1 MTWRPLSAP
10 ERDRFRFGRWIV
22 KRADGTYTIF
32 DGRWGY
38 PLQGPYATT
47 EEACYHLAN
56 PGRFSMESETEVA
69 EVVVTEPA
77 APEAKPRRKRR
88 TKEEIAAANGTAIV
102 PSNEPDTAIALWE
115 QEAKDLL
122 GKLALAV
129 IESQDEMNEAGDIK
143 RAAFEKQKQLEAE
156 RKDLKA
162 PVLEAGRRIDNKFK
176 PALGYCQAIQ
186 DACEKLIVTFRLKA
200 AAEQDAALKAIAD
213 SGGTL
218 ADESTLV
225 VAHGAEVLALP
236 DTVREV
242 VTYTW
247 RVTDAGAV
255 PDVYWHRVLNAALIE
270 GIVKEKGFAAQQDIP
285 GILIERQI
293 GIANKASR
301 G

>member
-1 MTWRPLSAP
+1 MGAGRRCASAY
-10 ERDRFRFGRWIV
+10 GAVTYQRWIV
-22 KRADGTYTIF
+22 GRPNGQYMIF

-38 PLQGPYATT
+38 PLQGPYTTIEAARYDLATPT
-47 EEACYHLAN
+47 EAIVTDEN
-56 PGRFSMESETEVA
+56 QVA
-69 EVVVTEPA
+69 EVVETAEKPA
-77 APEAKPRRKRR
+77 RRKRR
-88 TKEEIAAANGTAIV
+88 TKAEIEASNGTAIV
-102 PSNEPDTAIALWE
+102 PAPADEAIAQWE
-115 QEAKDLL
+115 QEAKNLL
-122 GKLALAV
+122 ATLALAV
-129 IESQDEMNEAGDIK
+129 IENQAEMDEAGDIK
-143 RAAFEKQKQLEAE
+143 RQAFEKQKQLEAE

-186 DACEKLIVTFRLKA
+186 DACEKLIVSFRLKA

-255 PDVYWHRVLNAALIE
+255 PDVYWHRVLNAALID

-285 GILIERQI
+285 GILIEREI
-293 GIANKASR
+293 GIVNKASR

>member
-1 MTWRPLSAP
+1 MT
-10 ERDRFRFGRWIV
+10 D
-22 KRADGTYTIF
+22 
-32 DGRWGY
+32 
-38 PLQGPYATT
+38 
-47 EEACYHLAN
+47 
-56 PGRFSMESETEVA
+56 ETMA
-69 EVVVTEPA
+69 EVVAVTVEKPA
-77 APEAKPRRKRR
+77 RKKRR
-88 TKEEIAAANGTAIV
+88 TKAEMEAERGTQIV
-102 PSNEPDTAIALWE
+102 PSNEPDSVSLWE

-129 IESQDEMNEAGDIK
+129 IETQAEMDEAGDIK
-143 RAAFEKQKQLEAE
+143 RSAFEKQKQLEAE

-186 DACEKLIVTFRLKA
+186 DACERLIVTFRKQA

-225 VAHGAEVLALP
+225 VAHGAEVLAVP

-247 RVTDAGAV
+247 RVTDAGAI
-255 PDVYWHRVLNAALIE
+255 PEHFWQRVLNQALID
-270 GIVKEKGFAAQQDIP
+270 GLVREKGFAAAQDVP
-285 GILIERQI
+285 GILIEREI
-293 GIANKASR
+293 SLANKASR